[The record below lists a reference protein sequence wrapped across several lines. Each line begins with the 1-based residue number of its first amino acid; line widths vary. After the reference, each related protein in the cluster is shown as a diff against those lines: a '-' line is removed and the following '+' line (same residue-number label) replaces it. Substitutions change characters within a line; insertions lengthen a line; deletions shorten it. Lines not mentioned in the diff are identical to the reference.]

1 MFTEI
6 GDCYTCSPSVQCAC
20 IGKTH
25 QGYALSAQDIKTH
38 PEYEKENHKE
48 EGKEYKCL

>member
-20 IGKTH
+20 IGKMH
-25 QGYALSAQDIKTH
+25 QGCALSAQDIKIH
-38 PEYEKENHKE
+38 PKYEK
-48 EGKEYKCL
+48 